1 LFLSTLE
8 FQRAETKSIPF
19 ASFKQR
25 FLQLKVRHA
34 LRGSAHQEGA
44 NGALLIPNPL
54 AASNRQGGKQ
64 KGKPQQ
70 CGGVAK
76 KLRHAGST
84 SSNTT
89 THAGKPILC
98 FKCGKPGHK
107 KVDCP
112 TGKEGNG
119 CTTNGSARGS

>member
-1 LFLSTLE
+1 VLF
-8 FQRAETKSIPF
+8 
-19 ASFKQR
+19 
-25 FLQLKVRHA
+25 
-34 LRGSAHQEGA
+34 
-44 NGALLIPNPL
+44 NPNPL

-70 CGGVAK
+70 CSSAVKILQTAGGD
-76 KLRHAGST
+76 GSK
-84 SSNTT
+84 TT
-89 THAGKPILC
+89 TWDGKPICC

-119 CTTNGSARGS
+119 GTMNE